1 MTVMISKLK
10 HQINVHNINLG
21 QLVSFA
27 VVGVGA
33 TLTHALAFHV
43 LYAWV
48 DVTQLPANIIG
59 FLVAF
64 CVSYLGQF
72 KWTFKTEAQAATC
85 QKKAF
90 MRFAK
95 TAAIGLLLNLAWA
108 GITIDWLGLHHY
120 VYLALL
126 MFVTPVV
133 IFLLNKFWVFK

>member
-1 MTVMISKLK
+1 MISKLK

-33 TLTHALAFHV
+33 TLTHAMVFHA

-48 DVTQLPANIIG
+48 NVAQLPANILG

-64 CVSYLGQF
+64 SVSYLGQF
-72 KWTFKTEAQAATC
+72 KWTFKTEAQAVTS

-90 MRFAK
+90 IRFAK
-95 TAAIGLLLNLAWA
+95 TAAIGLLLNLTWA

-120 VYLALL
+120 VYLVLL
-126 MFVTPVV
+126 TFVTPVV
-133 IFLLNKFWVFK
+133 IFALNKFWVFK